1 MEHLKKGVEFGVAS
15 LQRCHSLSCQMAE
28 STQIDER
35 KAGNRCSKEKS
46 RRPKCCHPAEMPV
59 IPEQAME
66 FLSRT
71 WSPSSSDL
79 FQILSPSSLGT
90 SPVNRQEDEVIGDED
105 VEVHGDTV
113 RFDGGRSQVFN
124 QTWLNMGHV
133 RAILRG
139 YLMDSIP
146 IAGSRRRKRRD
157 ELRLHTAQAHA
168 AVSVAQLAAAI
179 AGVVSACELRSS
191 SGGAGADRKL
201 STVLASAAA
210 LVATVCAESAES
222 AGANRS
228 RVTSAV
234 KAGLDSRS
242 PAELLTL
249 TATAATCLRG
259 AAVLKLRADVSRGIS
274 SSTSNSMMMMSTNT
288 ASIQKGTILRVCL
301 PCGRLRL
308 RTVAVFPE
316 CGTVALRLGK
326 KRLHGAFTTYQHY
339 EVLAVSGGGEAVVDC
354 RKFFPVTLSTAAG
367 TVQLLLDNQMH
378 CKVWKA
384 SIESML
390 SASKA
395 NRLAMS
401 RTPDPM
407 EASNSPNKQEASQTG
422 KTGEEGNW
430 NISLGVEARR
440 MRAATASPAATLARL
455 LRVESS
461 PHSRR
466 AGKEEEEDGLVEPW
480 WGGAA
485 GLIAERVL
493 ANDVADY
500 IRFRAVCRPWRLC
513 SVDPR
518 CSQSGAMDGRF
529 LPRRWMMLDKAAP
542 QAVGCFRFHHQN
554 MTLLNLFVC
563 FADE

>member
-59 IPEQAME
+59 IPKQAME

-105 VEVHGDTV
+105 VEAHGDTV

-124 QTWLNMGHV
+124 QTWGILASGKSSSGQHKHKNQPTWLNMGHM

-222 AGANRS
+222 AGADRS

-354 RKFFPVTLSTAAG
+354 RKFFPVALSTAAG

-390 SASKA
+390 S
-395 NRLAMS
+395 
-401 RTPDPM
+401 
-407 EASNSPNKQEASQTG
+407 
-422 KTGEEGNW
+422 
-430 NISLGVEARR
+430 
-440 MRAATASPAATLARL
+440 
-455 LRVESS
+455 
-461 PHSRR
+461 
-466 AGKEEEEDGLVEPW
+466 
-480 WGGAA
+480 
-485 GLIAERVL
+485 
-493 ANDVADY
+493 
-500 IRFRAVCRPWRLC
+500 
-513 SVDPR
+513 
-518 CSQSGAMDGRF
+518 GRK
-529 LPRRWMMLDKAAP
+529 LKHTK
-542 QAVGCFRFHHQN
+542 C
-554 MTLLNLFVC
+554 
-563 FADE
+563 

>member
-1 MEHLKKGVEFGVAS
+1 MENLKKGVEFGMAS

-28 STQIDER
+28 STQIDAQ

-90 SPVNRQEDEVIGDED
+90 SPVGHQEDEMIGDED
-105 VEVHGDTV
+105 DEAHGDTV
-113 RFDGGRSQVFN
+113 RFDGGRTQLFN
-124 QTWLNMGHV
+124 QTWGILANGKSRSGQRKNKPNQPTWLNMGHM

-146 IAGSRRRKRRD
+146 ITGGRRRKRRD

-179 AGVVSACELRSS
+179 AGVVSACELRNST
-191 SGGAGADRKL
+191 GAGIADRKL
-201 STVLASAAA
+201 STVLASAAT

-222 AGANRS
+222 AGADRS
-228 RVTSAV
+228 RITSAV

-242 PAELLTL
+242 PTELLTL

-274 SSTSNSMMMMSTNT
+274 SSSSNNSMMMSTNT
-288 ASIQKGTILRVCL
+288 ATSIQKGTILRVCL

-316 CGTVALRLGK
+316 RGTVTLRLGK
-326 KRLHGAFTTYQHY
+326 KRLHGAFMTYQHY
-339 EVLAVSGGGEAVVDC
+339 EVLTVSGCGNAVVDG
-354 RKFFPVTLSTAAG
+354 RKFYPLALGTAAG
-367 TVQLLLDNQMH
+367 TVQLLLDNQVH

-390 SASKA
+390 SDRELKHAK
-395 NRLAMS
+395 
-401 RTPDPM
+401 
-407 EASNSPNKQEASQTG
+407 
-422 KTGEEGNW
+422 
-430 NISLGVEARR
+430 
-440 MRAATASPAATLARL
+440 
-455 LRVESS
+455 
-461 PHSRR
+461 
-466 AGKEEEEDGLVEPW
+466 
-480 WGGAA
+480 
-485 GLIAERVL
+485 
-493 ANDVADY
+493 
-500 IRFRAVCRPWRLC
+500 C
-513 SVDPR
+513 
-518 CSQSGAMDGRF
+518 
-529 LPRRWMMLDKAAP
+529 
-542 QAVGCFRFHHQN
+542 
-554 MTLLNLFVC
+554 
-563 FADE
+563 

>member
-1 MEHLKKGVEFGVAS
+1 MAS

-124 QTWLNMGHV
+124 QTWGILASGKSSSGQHKHKNQPTWLNMGHM

-326 KRLHGAFTTYQHY
+326 KRLHGAFTTYQH
-339 EVLAVSGGGEAVVDC
+339 C
-354 RKFFPVTLSTAAG
+354 
-367 TVQLLLDNQMH
+367 N
-378 CKVWKA
+378 
-384 SIESML
+384 
-390 SASKA
+390 
-395 NRLAMS
+395 N
-401 RTPDPM
+401 
-407 EASNSPNKQEASQTG
+407 
-422 KTGEEGNW
+422 
-430 NISLGVEARR
+430 
-440 MRAATASPAATLARL
+440 
-455 LRVESS
+455 
-461 PHSRR
+461 
-466 AGKEEEEDGLVEPW
+466 
-480 WGGAA
+480 
-485 GLIAERVL
+485 
-493 ANDVADY
+493 
-500 IRFRAVCRPWRLC
+500 
-513 SVDPR
+513 
-518 CSQSGAMDGRF
+518 
-529 LPRRWMMLDKAAP
+529 
-542 QAVGCFRFHHQN
+542 
-554 MTLLNLFVC
+554 
-563 FADE
+563 

>member
-1 MEHLKKGVEFGVAS
+1 MINLSTGPALPLASSQLSSSQLSSISQQRKGVTTSVHPGLPSKCVNGASQERSGVWGGLPAEMPFS
-15 LQRCHSLSCQMAE
+15 VAE

-105 VEVHGDTV
+105 DEAHGDTV
-113 RFDGGRSQVFN
+113 RFDGGSRSQVFN
-124 QTWLNMGHV
+124 QTWGILASGKSSSGQHKHKNQPTWLNMGHM

-146 IAGSRRRKRRD
+146 IAGRKRRD

-179 AGVVSACELRSS
+179 AGVVLACELRSS

-222 AGANRS
+222 AGADRS

-242 PAELLTL
+242 HAELLTL

-274 SSTSNSMMMMSTNT
+274 SSTSNSMTMMSTNT
-288 ASIQKGTILRVCL
+288 VSIQKGTILRVCL

-316 CGTVALRLGK
+316 RGTVALRLGK

-354 RKFFPVTLSTAAG
+354 RKFFPVALSTAAG

-390 SASKA
+390 S
-395 NRLAMS
+395 
-401 RTPDPM
+401 
-407 EASNSPNKQEASQTG
+407 
-422 KTGEEGNW
+422 
-430 NISLGVEARR
+430 
-440 MRAATASPAATLARL
+440 
-455 LRVESS
+455 
-461 PHSRR
+461 
-466 AGKEEEEDGLVEPW
+466 
-480 WGGAA
+480 
-485 GLIAERVL
+485 
-493 ANDVADY
+493 
-500 IRFRAVCRPWRLC
+500 
-513 SVDPR
+513 
-518 CSQSGAMDGRF
+518 GRK
-529 LPRRWMMLDKAAP
+529 LKHTK
-542 QAVGCFRFHHQN
+542 C
-554 MTLLNLFVC
+554 
-563 FADE
+563 

>member
-1 MEHLKKGVEFGVAS
+1 
-15 LQRCHSLSCQMAE
+15 
-28 STQIDER
+28 
-35 KAGNRCSKEKS
+35 
-46 RRPKCCHPAEMPV
+46 MPV

-124 QTWLNMGHV
+124 QTWLNMGHM

-234 KAGLDSRS
+234 KAGLASRS

-249 TATAATCLRG
+249 TATAATCLTRTSC
-259 AAVLKLRADVSRGIS
+259 AEAESR
-274 SSTSNSMMMMSTNT
+274 
-288 ASIQKGTILRVCL
+288 R
-301 PCGRLRL
+301 RLRL

-354 RKFFPVTLSTAAG
+354 RKFFPVALSTAAG

-390 SASKA
+390 S
-395 NRLAMS
+395 
-401 RTPDPM
+401 
-407 EASNSPNKQEASQTG
+407 
-422 KTGEEGNW
+422 
-430 NISLGVEARR
+430 
-440 MRAATASPAATLARL
+440 
-455 LRVESS
+455 
-461 PHSRR
+461 
-466 AGKEEEEDGLVEPW
+466 
-480 WGGAA
+480 
-485 GLIAERVL
+485 
-493 ANDVADY
+493 
-500 IRFRAVCRPWRLC
+500 
-513 SVDPR
+513 
-518 CSQSGAMDGRF
+518 GRK
-529 LPRRWMMLDKAAP
+529 LKHTK
-542 QAVGCFRFHHQN
+542 C
-554 MTLLNLFVC
+554 
-563 FADE
+563 

>member
-105 VEVHGDTV
+105 VEAHGDTV

-124 QTWLNMGHV
+124 QTWLNMGHM

-222 AGANRS
+222 AGADRS

-301 PCGRLRL
+301 PCGRLQL

-339 EVLAVSGGGEAVVDC
+339 EVLAVSGGGDAVVDC
-354 RKFFPVTLSTAAG
+354 RKFFPVALSTAAG

-390 SASKA
+390 S
-395 NRLAMS
+395 
-401 RTPDPM
+401 
-407 EASNSPNKQEASQTG
+407 
-422 KTGEEGNW
+422 
-430 NISLGVEARR
+430 
-440 MRAATASPAATLARL
+440 
-455 LRVESS
+455 
-461 PHSRR
+461 
-466 AGKEEEEDGLVEPW
+466 
-480 WGGAA
+480 
-485 GLIAERVL
+485 
-493 ANDVADY
+493 
-500 IRFRAVCRPWRLC
+500 
-513 SVDPR
+513 
-518 CSQSGAMDGRF
+518 GRK
-529 LPRRWMMLDKAAP
+529 LKHTK
-542 QAVGCFRFHHQN
+542 C
-554 MTLLNLFVC
+554 
-563 FADE
+563 

>member
-1 MEHLKKGVEFGVAS
+1 MEHFKKGVEFGMAS

-28 STQIDER
+28 GTQIDAR
-35 KAGNRCSKEKS
+35 KAGNRCGKEKS
-46 RRPKCCHPAEMPV
+46 RRAKCSHPAEMPV

-90 SPVNRQEDEVIGDED
+90 SPVGRQEDEMMGDED
-105 VEVHGDTV
+105 DEAHGDTV
-113 RFDGGRSQVFN
+113 RFDGGRSQQVFD
-124 QTWLNMGHV
+124 QGILASGKSSSGQRKHKPTTPTWLNMGHL

-139 YLMDSIP
+139 YLMDSFP
-146 IAGSRRRKRRD
+146 VAGSRRRKRRD

-191 SGGAGADRKL
+191 SSGSSAGAGAGADRKL

-222 AGANRS
+222 AGADRS

-259 AAVLKLRADVSRGIS
+259 AAVLKLRAEVSRGVSNS
-274 SSTSNSMMMMSTNT
+274 SSSSNSMMTMSTDT

-316 CGTVALRLGK
+316 PGTVVLRLGK

-339 EVLAVSGGGEAVVDC
+339 EVLSASSCGEAVADC
-354 RKFFPVTLSTAAG
+354 RKFFPVALSTAAG

-384 SIESML
+384 SIDSML
-390 SASKA
+390 S
-395 NRLAMS
+395 
-401 RTPDPM
+401 
-407 EASNSPNKQEASQTG
+407 
-422 KTGEEGNW
+422 
-430 NISLGVEARR
+430 
-440 MRAATASPAATLARL
+440 
-455 LRVESS
+455 
-461 PHSRR
+461 
-466 AGKEEEEDGLVEPW
+466 
-480 WGGAA
+480 
-485 GLIAERVL
+485 EREVKH
-493 ANDVADY
+493 
-500 IRFRAVCRPWRLC
+500 FK
-513 SVDPR
+513 S
-518 CSQSGAMDGRF
+518 
-529 LPRRWMMLDKAAP
+529 
-542 QAVGCFRFHHQN
+542 
-554 MTLLNLFVC
+554 
-563 FADE
+563 